1 MPRTS
6 VEVSIAPDVF
16 QWLCSTSG
24 WPVAD
29 IAKRIETPEHVVRK
43 WCDGQGPVILPLR
56 KVERLSSAFK
66 RPLAAFLL
74 TKVPD
79 EPALLQ
85 DFRKL
90 PDVKEDFF

>member
-6 VEVSIAPDVF
+6 VQVSIAPDVF
-16 QWLCSTSG
+16 RWLCDTSG
-24 WPVAD
+24 WRAEE
-29 IAKRIETPEHVVRK
+29 IAQRIGVPENVVRR
-43 WCDGQGPVILPLR
+43 WWDGHDPVILPLH

-74 TKVPD
+74 LKVPD

-90 PDVKEDFF
+90 PDMKEDIS